1 MHNGIIAF
9 LNVIYMASYM
19 YNLKDM
25 KWVCNGINV
34 YLMIPADIVYN
45 NSGIND
51 VLTLTDG

>member
-1 MHNGIIAF
+1 
-9 LNVIYMASYM
+9 M